1 MQQYLGDRVE
11 RLKRLGD
18 SMPVAKSSE
27 ALFTHTYWEP
37 RMGLLR
43 EKWLIRVLTH
53 VLCAAWIPYI
63 MVSIV
68 VSLNQ
73 SDSFCGS

>member
-27 ALFTHTYWEP
+27 ALFTHTGWDYSEQN
-37 RMGLLR
+37 G
-43 EKWLIRVLTH
+43 
-53 VLCAAWIPYI
+53 
-63 MVSIV
+63 
-68 VSLNQ
+68 
-73 SDSFCGS
+73 